1 MKIFTYIKENSER
14 VESKNF
20 RNFGNLP
27 LWEYS
32 ISKFKDYPVYIDT
45 DSETV
50 LDGCRNYENVTAYP
64 RDTKFIDMEN
74 DPTNKESPALLMTE
88 NFVQRFTEPEET
100 VVITHVTSPFLEIE
114 TLENAVSY
122 LDRGY
127 DYVHSVMKIQDFA
140 WNENYEALNFNP
152 KVVQRTQDLNP
163 FYFSLGAFFCFKSKT
178 FMESKNR
185 IGKNTYYYELDKTQS
200 IDIDNEDDMILAQ
213 TICKGRNEYN

>member
-14 VESKNF
+14 VNKKNF

-27 LWEYS
+27 MWEYS

-45 DSETV
+45 DSEVV
-50 LDGCRNYENVTAYP
+50 LDECQKYKNVKAYM
-64 RDTKFIDMEN
+64 RDKRFIGMEN

-88 NFVQRFTEPEET
+88 NFIQRFTEPEDT
-100 VVITHVTSPFLEIE
+100 VVVTHVTSPFLKVE
-114 TLENAVSY
+114 TLENAISY
-122 LDRGY
+122 LNKGY

-140 WNENYEALNFNP
+140 WNENYEALNFDP
-152 KVVQRTQDLNP
+152 RIVQRTQDLNP

-178 FMESKNR
+178 FIESKNR
-185 IGKNTYYYELDKTQS
+185 IGDNTYYYELDKIQS

-213 TICKGRNEYN
+213 TICKGRNEHN